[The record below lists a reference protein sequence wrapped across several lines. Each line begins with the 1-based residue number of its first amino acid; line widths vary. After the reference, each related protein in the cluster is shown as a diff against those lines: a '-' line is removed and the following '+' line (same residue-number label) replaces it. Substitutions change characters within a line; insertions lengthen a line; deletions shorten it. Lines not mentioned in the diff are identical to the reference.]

1 MHHPA
6 GIPTASSVPAQPQG
20 VTENLVK
27 KKNKKT
33 EFKKE
38 LETLNIL
45 YGLMYPT

>member
-27 KKNKKT
+27 KKKKKQ
-33 EFKKE
+33 FKKE
-38 LETLNIL
+38 LETLNVL